1 MSKLFEG
8 EYPELTEERFIAKK
22 SLDIKNKH
30 RMMFLCPIDEKYYVD
45 KESETF
51 DEAIGNQGYKY
62 LDV

>member
-1 MSKLFEG
+1 M
-8 EYPELTEERFIAKK
+8 
-22 SLDIKNKH
+22 DIKNKH